1 MNKLRSLSSRFIL
14 SICLALLVLFSNAAI
29 WADENLDFAEKL
41 IENGYQSL
49 GAKYYEKALN
59 AGKVPSSKSDEVY
72 LALFKIL
79 NQIAASTNDAKAKAS
94 LEKRATAYFEKIK
107 DPNNPEV
114 QLERVK
120 SSMGTMKRANFNLG
134 HPIEIPTPA
143 QAKTYK
149 AQVKKAFKLVSEV
162 SDKIRLDSRAWLTN
176 YEENMEEK
184 EQKKNQKEYGRQRQ
198 LEINASLMF
207 GEACV
212 IYANA
217 LGHKDKEVREWLA
230 RMAKNY
236 EEFISN
242 NFGELPSVIGNIYL
256 GEVFI
261 LLEKFKDDYGEVN
274 GIERGIETF
283 EDAIAGLAEYENEK
297 RIADFINTWTITAY
311 SKLANSLVTVGQ
323 SEKAVEAYVR
333 FFDWSAPDK
342 FSPKSG
348 DLHDLSMNGL
358 SEFCKLLLKLYNAG
372 DKKKV
377 NYLAN
382 YALAGFNFTKK
393 TKSKWHNNFA
403 DLMGKLPANDPN
415 IVETT
420 DIAFLKAGQLFNK
433 ALGSPEKVQ
442 KDVYVE
448 AAMKYKK
455 AINLARI
462 DGVKKLDE
470 ILPEASYK
478 MGVCFSKADNH
489 LLALITF
496 LAAIEK
502 YPSTKFSES
511 THPDIYKN
519 IRGCAINA
527 RSSAGTRNK
536 ISGQRFDQGL
546 YEKTLSM
553 IAKLFPEEG
562 GDPEYFIG
570 DLKRRS
576 GFYEESQ
583 RQYAK
588 IPTSSKMY
596 FKSQYYLVYSQY
608 QLMRER
614 VKKGVLK
621 DDDLKKE
628 KAELIEGFRKVIELC
643 AQVTDKKKI
652 KDEKK
657 YKYIVESKIFAT
669 KASFQR
675 LASLSYEEG
684 DFKTAHSIYFDGLK
698 SSKSNIDKHE
708 ALQDMITCSFK
719 MADAKSLDAEIKQV
733 EALKVGGTYPEGI
746 KKKTLNNAYKM
757 LGNLVI
763 KQKMNVLIDQK
774 NKASGEAVKEIDE
787 KLKAVYKEVGDIF
800 FAAVKA
806 GVEKDETFLKQVIV
820 YYFTSEMAL
829 ENVLEAIQ
837 LYFEWYPKLPALE
850 LKHQEMLGK
859 TPKDWDALLGGVEGS
874 MNIDVVKSTYGKFM
888 DALFD
893 KSDYSSKRIKEIR
906 TLKKE
911 QADVPRNYNTAERIL
926 GELEKYTVKDRNFQ
940 KVGWPKLVA
949 LKEEIKLAKG
959 YYNMLYMQADCYSRL
974 NKYDDAS
981 EVYKKLS
988 KYYVEQFDIRIE
1000 LGKAMFAQGTAEGF
1014 GKAKEIF
1021 SELTAAVAKPG
1032 SSTYKPK
1039 DYFNLQFWSMR
1050 SKLKALGEKPPAADV
1065 IKAWK
1070 FFRSYIYMDIGYFA
1084 KEDSRFSVLKIPSM
1098 QKGSHII
1105 LIDQIKEWVAQNIF
1119 PVLKE
1124 DGGPLA
1130 SDSWEKILGD
1140 K

>member
-1 MNKLRSLSSRFIL
+1 
-14 SICLALLVLFSNAAI
+14 
-29 WADENLDFAEKL
+29 
-41 IENGYQSL
+41 
-49 GAKYYEKALN
+49 
-59 AGKVPSSKSDEVY
+59 
-72 LALFKIL
+72 
-79 NQIAASTNDAKAKAS
+79 
-94 LEKRATAYFEKIK
+94 
-107 DPNNPEV
+107 
-114 QLERVK
+114 
-120 SSMGTMKRANFNLG
+120 MKRANFNLI
-134 HPIEIPTPA
+134 HPINIPTPA
-143 QAKTYK
+143 QAKSYK
-149 AQVKKAFKLVSEV
+149 AEVKKAFELVSKV

-176 YEENMEEK
+176 YEEELEEK
-184 EQKKNQKEYGRQRQ
+184 EQKKQQKEYGRQRQ

-212 IYANA
+212 VYANA
-217 LGHKDKEVREWLA
+217 IGYKDKEVRQWLT

-283 EDAIAGLAEYENEK
+283 EDAIAGLGEYANEK
-297 RIADFINTWTITAY
+297 RIADFINTWTITAF
-311 SKLANSLVTVGQ
+311 SKMANSLVMVG
-323 SEKAVEAYVR
+323 ETDKAVEAYTR
-333 FFDWSAPDK
+333 LFDWSAPDR
-342 FSPKSG
+342 FSPKTG
-348 DLHDLSMNGL
+348 DFHDLSMNSL
-358 SEFCKLLLKLYNAG
+358 SELCKLLLKLYNAG

-377 NYLAN
+377 NLLAN

-403 DLMGKLPANDPN
+403 DLMGKLPADDPN

-433 ALGSPEKVQ
+433 ALGSPEKAQ
-442 KDVYVE
+442 KDIYIQ

-462 DGVKKLDE
+462 DGDKKLDE

-546 YEKTLSM
+546 YEKTLGM
-553 IAKLFPEEG
+553 IAELFPEEG

-576 GFYEESQ
+576 GFYEEAK

-596 FKSQYYLVYSQY
+596 FKAQYYIVYSQY
-608 QLMRER
+608 QFMRER
-614 VKKGVLK
+614 VVKGVLK
-621 DDDLKKE
+621 DEPLKKE
-628 KAELIEGFRKVIELC
+628 KTELIEGFRKIIELC
-643 AQVTDKKKI
+643 AEVTDKKKVN
-652 KDEKK
+652 DEKK
-657 YKYIVESKIFAT
+657 FKYIVESKAFAT
-669 KASFQR
+669 KSSFQR

-684 DFKTAHSIYFDGLK
+684 DFKTAHSIYEDGLK
-698 SSKSNIDKHE
+698 TSKSSIDKHE
-708 ALQDMITCSFK
+708 SLEDMITCSFK
-719 MADAKSLDAEIKQV
+719 LADAKSLAAEIKQV

-763 KQKMNVLIDQK
+763 KQKMNALIDQK

-806 GVEKDETFLKQVIV
+806 GVDKDEKFLKQVIV
-820 YYFTSEMAL
+820 YYFTSEIAL

-859 TPKDWDALLGGVEGS
+859 SADDWDALLGGIKGS
-874 MNIDVVKSTYGKFM
+874 INIDLVKNTYATFL

-893 KSDYSSKRIKEIR
+893 KSDYSTKKIKEIR

-911 QADVPRNYNTAERIL
+911 QADVPRNYFTAEKIL
-926 GELEKYTVKDRNFQ
+926 AELEKLTTKDRNFQ
-940 KVGWPKLVA
+940 KTGWPKLLA
-949 LKEEIKLAKG
+949 LKPDLKAAKG
-959 YYNMLYMQADCYSRL
+959 YYDMLYMQADCYSRL
-974 NKYDDAS
+974 NQYDNAS

-1000 LGKAMFAQGTAEGF
+1000 LGKSMFAQGNAEGF
-1014 GKAKEIF
+1014 SKAKEIF

-1050 SKLKALGEKPPAADV
+1050 SKLKALGEKPAAEEV

-1070 FFRSYIYMDIGYFA
+1070 YFRSYIFMDIGYFA
-1084 KEDSRFSVLKIPSM
+1084 KEDSRFNILKINSM
-1098 QKGSHII
+1098 QKGSHVI
-1105 LIDQIKEWVAQNIF
+1105 LIDQIKEWVAQEVF
-1119 PVLKE
+1119 PILKE

-1130 SDSWEKILGD
+1130 SDSWEKILGA